1 MYLVRFFKRYCRKRS
16 SPPFFLISDF
26 LFWFS
31 SASSATSALEIPNSE
46 EQLFYMMLRAVNSLL
61 HRALQVESAP
71 DKFCTMTRFVTRFPL
86 IKPIYQN

>member
-1 MYLVRFFKRYCRKRS
+1 
-16 SPPFFLISDF
+16 
-26 LFWFS
+26 
-31 SASSATSALEIPNSE
+31 
-46 EQLFYMMLRAVNSLL
+46 MMLRAVNSLL